1 VVEGEE
7 FLSLT
12 SEAVIKLISCN
23 EINVPFEEKVSKL
36 KFIIVFY
43 I

>member
-1 VVEGEE
+1 VAEEEE
-7 FLSLT
+7 FFSLT
-12 SEAVIKLISCN
+12 SEEVIKLISCSD
-23 EINVPFEEKVSKL
+23 INVPFEEKVNKL